1 MRKIEDRS
9 STRKFPLRKVSH
21 EERVEL
27 GRKIASQILDTRK
40 DAVLAICIYASTAK
54 NLDRP
59 YSDLEIFCVA
69 TDGLEVKNK
78 RYVYDGLLVE
88 IDYFQE
94 SNFLKEATRV
104 GWDWPLGAD
113 QYRNRIVLF
122 ERDNWLKKL
131 EKAVAEN
138 DRADFTEELRW
149 AAETVTESLAAVRN
163 AHLKR
168 DQRDLRTRAF
178 YMAWD
183 TARVVFLY
191 NRRYVLTTS
200 WFWKQLFE
208 CRDQPRGFR
217 KLVDVVTGFA
227 KSTDSE
233 LLDADEELWRET
245 ILLVERRGISLQSKD
260 ISVSSALHPTAFDTA
275 CRISSG

>member
-9 STRKFPLRKVSH
+9 STPKFPLRKVSH

-27 GRKIASQILDTRK
+27 GREIASQILDTHK

-54 NLDRP
+54 KLDRP

-69 TDGLEVKNK
+69 SDGLEAKNK

-138 DRADFTEELRW
+138 DSTDIAEELRW
-149 AAETVTESLAAVRN
+149 ATLTMTESLAAVRN
-163 AHLKR
+163 AHIKGDLK
-168 DQRDLRTRAF
+168 DLRTRAF

-183 TARVVFLY
+183 TARVVFLL
-191 NRRYVLTTS
+191 NRKYVLTTS

-208 CRDQPRGFR
+208 CQEQPKRFR
-217 KLVDVVTGFA
+217 KLVDIIAGFK
-227 KSTDSE
+227 KSTISE
-233 LLDADEELWRET
+233 LVDAAEELWRET
-245 ILLVERRGISLQSKD
+245 MLMVEPRGISLESKD
-260 ISVSSALHPTAFDTA
+260 ITV
-275 CRISSG
+275 

>member
-1 MRKIEDRS
+1 MRKIEVRS
-9 STRKFPLRKVSH
+9 SKPKFPLRRVSH

-27 GRKIASQILDTRK
+27 GRKIASQILDTHK

-54 NLDRP
+54 KLDRP

-69 TDGLEVKNK
+69 SDGLEVKNK

-122 ERDNWLKKL
+122 DRDNWLKKL
-131 EKAVAEN
+131 EEAVAEN

-149 AAETVTESLAAVRN
+149 AILTVTESLAAVRN
-163 AHLKR
+163 ARIKGDL
-168 DQRDLRTRAF
+168 RDLRTRAF

-183 TARVVFLY
+183 AARVVFLC
-191 NRRYVLTTS
+191 NRKYVLTTS

-208 CRDQPRGFR
+208 CQEQPKDFRNLIDIVAGFIESTQPE
-217 KLVDVVTGFA
+217 LVDAT
-227 KSTDSE
+227 E
-233 LLDADEELWRET
+233 RLWLET
-245 ILLVERRGISLQSKD
+245 ITMIRARVFSIESMD
-260 ISVSSALHPTAFDTA
+260 IIV
-275 CRISSG
+275 

>member
-9 STRKFPLRKVSH
+9 STPKFPLRKNSH
-21 EERVEL
+21 EERLEL
-27 GRKIASQILDTRK
+27 GRKIASQILDTHK

-54 NLDRP
+54 KLDRP

-69 TDGLEVKNK
+69 SDGLEVKNK
-78 RYVYDGLLVE
+78 RYVYDGVLVE

-94 SNFLKEATRV
+94 SNFLKEARRV

-122 ERDNWLKKL
+122 ERDNWLKKM

-138 DRADFTEELRW
+138 DRADIAEELRW
-149 AAETVTESLAAVRN
+149 AAETMTESLAAIRN
-163 AHLKR
+163 ANLKR

-183 TARVVFLY
+183 TARVVFLL
-191 NRRYVLTTS
+191 NRKYVLTTS

-208 CRDQPRGFR
+208 CQEQPKGFR
-217 KLVDVVTGFA
+217 KLVDVVAGFE
-227 KSTDSE
+227 KSTNSE
-233 LLDADEELWRET
+233 LVDAAEELWRET
-245 ILLVERRGISLQSKD
+245 MLMVQPRGISIESKD
-260 ISVSSALHPTAFDTA
+260 ITV
-275 CRISSG
+275 

>member
-9 STRKFPLRKVSH
+9 SKPKFPLRKVSH

-27 GRKIASQILDTRK
+27 GRKISSRILDTHK

-54 NLDRP
+54 KLDRP

-69 TDGLEVKNK
+69 SDGLEVKNK
-78 RYVYDGLLVE
+78 RYVYDGVLVE

-94 SNFLKEATRV
+94 SNFLKEARRV

-122 ERDNWLKKL
+122 ERDNWLKKM

-138 DRADFTEELRW
+138 DRADIAEELRW
-149 AAETVTESLAAVRN
+149 AAETMTESLAAIRN
-163 AHLKR
+163 ANLKR

-183 TARVVFLY
+183 TARVVFLL
-191 NRRYVLTTS
+191 NRKYVLTTS

-208 CRDQPRGFR
+208 CQEQPKGFR
-217 KLVDVVTGFA
+217 KLVDVVAGFE
-227 KSTDSE
+227 KSTNSE
-233 LLDADEELWRET
+233 LVDAAEELWRET
-245 ILLVERRGISLQSKD
+245 MLMVQPRGISIESKD
-260 ISVSSALHPTAFDTA
+260 ITV
-275 CRISSG
+275 

>member
-1 MRKIEDRS
+1 MPKIDPRSSKLEAPIRKI
-9 STRKFPLRKVSH
+9 SH
-21 EERVEL
+21 EKRLEL
-27 GRKIASQILDTRK
+27 AQTIASQILDTYK

-54 NLDRP
+54 KLDRP

-69 TDGLEVKNK
+69 SDGPEVKNK

-122 ERDNWLKKL
+122 ERNNWLKKL

-138 DRADFTEELRW
+138 DRADIAEELRW
-149 AAETVTESLAAVRN
+149 ATLTMTESLAAVRN

-183 TARVVFLY
+183 TARIVFLY
-191 NRRYVLTTS
+191 NRKYVLTTG

-208 CRDQPRGFR
+208 CQEQPRGLR
-217 KLVDVVTGFA
+217 KLVDVVAGFE

-233 LLDADEELWRET
+233 LVDAAEKLWRET
-245 ILLVERRGISLQSKD
+245 I
-260 ISVSSALHPTAFDTA
+260 
-275 CRISSG
+275 

>member
-1 MRKIEDRS
+1 MRKIVRRS
-9 STRKFPLRKVSH
+9 SKPKFPLRKVSH

-27 GRKIASQILDTRK
+27 GRKIASQIIDSYK
-40 DAVLAICIYASTAK
+40 DAVLAICIYASVAK
-54 NLDRP
+54 RLDRP

-88 IDYFQE
+88 IDYFQA

-131 EKAVAEN
+131 EQAVAEN
-138 DRADFTEELRW
+138 ERANFAEELRW
-149 AAETVTESLAAVRN
+149 ATLSLTESLAAVRN
-163 AHLKR
+163 ARFKR

-178 YMAWD
+178 YLAWD
-183 TARVVFLY
+183 AARVVFLY
-191 NRRYVLTTS
+191 NRKYVLTTG
-200 WFWKQLFE
+200 WFWKQLFQCQE
-208 CRDQPRGFR
+208 QPKDFR
-217 KLVDVVTGFA
+217 KLIDIVAGFE
-227 KSTDSE
+227 KSMNSE
-233 LLDADEELWRET
+233 LAVATEQLWRET
-245 ILLVERRGISLQSKD
+245 MLMVQPRGISLE
-260 ISVSSALHPTAFDTA
+260 
-275 CRISSG
+275 SGKITV

>member
-1 MRKIEDRS
+1 MRKVEDNS
-9 STRKFPLRKVSH
+9 SKLKFPLRKVSH

-27 GRKIASQILDTRK
+27 GRKMASQIVDSHKDT
-40 DAVLAICIYASTAK
+40 VLAICIYASTAK

-94 SNFLKEATRV
+94 SNFLKEAKRV

-122 ERDNWLKKL
+122 ERDKWLKKL

-149 AAETVTESLAAVRN
+149 AAETGTESLAAVRN

-168 DQRDLRTRAF
+168 DQRDLMTRA
-178 YMAWD
+178 
-183 TARVVFLY
+183 LY
-191 NRRYVLTTS
+191 
-200 WFWKQLFE
+200 
-208 CRDQPRGFR
+208 
-217 KLVDVVTGFA
+217 
-227 KSTDSE
+227 
-233 LLDADEELWRET
+233 
-245 ILLVERRGISLQSKD
+245 
-260 ISVSSALHPTAFDTA
+260 SA
-275 CRISSG
+275 